1 MKDRD
6 RAASDGERDRGG
18 AAETNAELA
27 ERLRISLVPLMRQL
41 RRQGDAPVP
50 TGSLSALAAL
60 DRHGQMSAGEL
71 ARHEHV
77 TGPMVTRMAKLLEE
91 EGLITRSP
99 SPDDGRVALLGA
111 TPAGRRLVH
120 QRRQAKN
127 QWLAQQLD
135 NLDPD
140 DVRLLAAVIPVFERL
155 SGWDVP

>member
-111 TPAGRRLVH
+111 TAAGRRLVH

>member
-1 MKDRD
+1 MKDRGKPSPD
-6 RAASDGERDRGG
+6 SAESRDGEGEG
-18 AAETNAELA
+18 NAELA
-27 ERLRISLVPLMRQL
+27 ERFRIALVPLMRQL
-41 RRQGDAPVP
+41 RIQGDAPVP

-77 TGPMVTRMAKLLEE
+77 TGPMVTRMAKLLED

-99 SPDDGRVALLGA
+99 SPDDGRVALLSA
-111 TPAGRRLVH
+111 TAAGRRLVQ

-135 NLDPD
+135 SLDPA